1 MNDTILFVDDDVNL
15 LAGLKRRLRKQFNM
29 VLAEGSIQG
38 LNILAEHD
46 PFAVVVADMRMPG
59 MDGVQFLTEVKE
71 KSPNTVRMMLTGN
84 ADLQT
89 AIDAVNQGNIF
100 RFLTKPCPMEIMS
113 GALNAALEQ
122 HRLIMAEKELLEKT
136 LRGSIKVLTDILSLV
151 NPTAFSQSSRV
162 RQYVRHMTVRNRLPH
177 PWQYE
182 IAALLSQIGCVTL
195 PADTLEKVYAQAPL
209 TPDEEAMFAQH
220 PVIGHKLLANIP
232 RLELIAEMIA
242 QQHRPFSDY
251 PPLERLSDDE
261 RATVWGAQMLKIA
274 INFDRLVSSGISA
287 KIAIG
292 SLRQKKGHYL
302 PDLIDS
308 LATLQVAQAG
318 AVTKLVRIKD
328 LNTQMVAAQDIEA
341 KNGLLLVPKGQE
353 ITYPVMERLRNF
365 SRRVGIAEP
374 VRVIIR
380 QDASD

>member
-15 LAGLKRRLRKQFNM
+15 LAGIKRRLRKQFNLE
-29 VLAEGSIQG
+29 LAEGSIQG

-59 MDGVQFLTEVKE
+59 MDGVQFLAEVKE

-113 GALNAALEQ
+113 GALTAALDQ

-151 NPTAFSQSSRV
+151 NPTAFSQSSRI
-162 RQYVRHMTVRNRLPH
+162 RQYVRHMTIRSRLPH

-209 TPDEEAMFAQH
+209 TPEEESMFAQH
-220 PVIGHKLLANIP
+220 PATGHKLLANIP

-251 PPLERLSDDE
+251 PPLEKLSDDE
-261 RATVWGAQMLKIA
+261 RAAVWGAQMLNIA
-274 INFDRLVSSGISA
+274 TNFDRLVHSGISA

-292 SLRQKKGHYL
+292 SLRQKKGRYL
-302 PDLIDS
+302 PDLLDT

-318 AVTKLVRIKD
+318 EVTKLVRIKD

-374 VRVIIR
+374 VRVII
-380 QDASD
+380 QKDSDE